1 MPVPRKGFPTV
12 GHPLPLAWEDMKTRL
27 AQDEEKG
34 DPSQL
39 LKWAA
44 KPHGDSSLGLGFKDT
59 LPDKVE

>member
-1 MPVPRKGFPTV
+1 
-12 GHPLPLAWEDMKTRL
+12 MKTRL

-44 KPHGDSSLGLGFKDT
+44 KPHGDSNLGLGFKDT